1 MKRVISIFLCTT
13 IVSLSVIGVLTLSAC
28 SNSNDEYSNIND
40 PSSQSSNK
48 TIGFQL
54 EKPNVGE
61 EIAIMTTSKG
71 VIKLR
76 FFPDEAPK
84 TVENFKGLA
93 NKGYY
98 NKLTFHR
105 VIEDFMI
112 QGGDPKG
119 NGTGG
124 ESIWGKPF
132 EDEFSDKVFNINGSI
147 AMANSGP
154 NTNGSQFF
162 INQNPP
168 EKFIG
173 WDKFK
178 QYYNGKVNFDLI
190 TNDIKTL
197 YNENGGNPGLD
208 GYCSTQS
215 KGHTVFGQVFEG
227 MDVVNS
233 IAAVKTNSSDK
244 PLEDVIIESVTIV
257 NYEG

>member
-1 MKRVISIFLCTT
+1 MFKRIFSLLLSITTISLITLGISIL
-13 IVSLSVIGVLTLSAC
+13 GAC
-28 SNSNDEYSNIND
+28 SNQATND
-40 PSSQSSNK
+40 SQNNK
-48 TIGFQL
+48 NVGFQL
-54 EKPNVGE
+54 DKPNKDE

-71 VIKLR
+71 IIKLR

-93 NKGYY
+93 KKGYY
-98 NKLTFHR
+98 DNLTFHR
-105 VIEDFMI
+105 IIKDFMI

-132 EDEFSDKVFNINGSI
+132 EDEFSDKLFNVTGSI
-147 AMANSGP
+147 SMANSGP

-173 WDKFK
+173 WDKLE
-178 QYYNGKVNFDLI
+178 QYYKGKINFNLI
-190 TNDIKTL
+190 TNDIKNL
-197 YNENGGNPGLD
+197 YNKTGGNPGLD
-208 GYCSTQS
+208 GYCNLQA

-227 MDVVNS
+227 MDVVAT
-233 IAAVKTNSSDK
+233 IASEKTDSNNK
-244 PLEDVIIESVTIV
+244 PLENVTIQSVKIV

>member
-1 MKRVISIFLCTT
+1 MFLCITT
-13 IVSLSVIGVLTLSAC
+13 VSLAILGTLILSAC
-28 SNSNDEYSNIND
+28 SNSKGG
-40 PSSQSSNK
+40 SSSVENSTTDSANK
-48 TIGFQL
+48 VVGFQL
-54 EKPNVGE
+54 EKPNSGE
-61 EIAIMTTSKG
+61 QIAIMTTSKG
-71 VIKLR
+71 IIKLR

-93 NKGYY
+93 DKGYY
-98 NKLTFHR
+98 DNLTFHR

-124 ESIWGKPF
+124 ESLWGKPF
-132 EDEFSDKVFNINGSI
+132 EDEFSDKVFNITGAI

-173 WDKFK
+173 WDNFK

-190 TNDIKTL
+190 TNDVKQL
-197 YNENGGNPGLD
+197 YTANGGNPGLD

-227 MDVVNS
+227 MDIVHS
-233 IAAVKTNSSDK
+233 IAAVKTDSSDK
-244 PLEDVIIESVTIV
+244 PIEDVVIQSVKIV

>member
-1 MKRVISIFLCTT
+1 MFKRIFSLLLSITTISLITLGISIL
-13 IVSLSVIGVLTLSAC
+13 GAC
-28 SNSNDEYSNIND
+28 SNQDTNDSE
-40 PSSQSSNK
+40 SNK
-48 TIGFQL
+48 NVGFQL
-54 EKPNVGE
+54 DNPNKGE

-71 VIKLR
+71 IIKLR

-93 NKGYY
+93 KKGYY
-98 NKLTFHR
+98 DNLTFHR
-105 VIEDFMI
+105 VIQDFMI

-132 EDEFSDKVFNINGSI
+132 EDEFSDKIFNVTGSI
-147 AMANSGP
+147 SMANSGP

-173 WDKFK
+173 WDKLE
-178 QYYNGKVNFDLI
+178 QYYKGKINFDLI
-190 TNDIKTL
+190 TNDVKNL
-197 YNENGGNPGLD
+197 YNKNGGNPGLD
-208 GYCSTQS
+208 GYCNLQA

-227 MDVVNS
+227 MDVVAT
-233 IAAVKTNSSDK
+233 IASEKTDSNNK
-244 PLEDVIIESVTIV
+244 PLENVTIQSVKIV